1 MEAGPLRLDLFHR
14 DAQFEGRWL
23 ALHPREFE
31 LLWRLAETPEATVSQ
46 SALLRDVWRCPFEP
60 GTNRVAVHVARLR
73 RKLAPLGLAAMIAT
87 DGAGY
92 RLDSA
97 APLRNERPT
106 LIATKSMWESAEMA
120 SQVEEQRVAVDIG
133 EDGVAHVRLNRPDK
147 MNALDP
153 AMFKAIIAAGEALM
167 DRKDVRAV
175 VLSGEG
181 RSFCAGLDTSSF
193 ARAPDAN
200 EPKLTDR
207 THGDSNTYQQV
218 ATVWRKL
225 PMPVIAAL
233 HGVCF
238 GGGMQIASGAD
249 IRVAAPE
256 TRMAIMEMKWGLVP
270 DMGGYQLW
278 RGLVRDDVL
287 RELTYTNRE
296 FIGEEALQLG
306 LATMLDDD
314 PHARATALAETIA
327 NKNPEAI
334 RGAKRLFRVMHE
346 EGEDAILLAESE
358 EQDAIMRQP
367 NQIEAVMAEMQK
379 RAPVFKD
386 V

>member
-1 MEAGPLRLDLFHR
+1 M
-14 DAQFEGRWL
+14 
-23 ALHPREFE
+23 
-31 LLWRLAETPEATVSQ
+31 TMS
-46 SALLRDVWRCPFEP
+46 
-60 GTNRVAVHVARLR
+60 RVRVEIEDHVARV
-73 RKLAPLGLAAMIAT
+73 
-87 DGAGY
+87 
-92 RLDSA
+92 
-97 APLRNERPT
+97 T
-106 LIATKSMWESAEMA
+106 LS
-120 SQVEEQRVAVDIG
+120 
-133 EDGVAHVRLNRPDK
+133 RPDK
-147 MNALDP
+147 MNAVDP
-153 AMFKAIIAAGEALM
+153 EMVSALIDAGAEV
-167 DRKDVRAV
+167 DRPDVRAV

-181 RSFCAGLDTSSF
+181 RAFCAGLDVASF
-193 ARAPDAN
+193 ATLAGGDPEAMVM
-200 EPKLTDR
+200 PR
-207 THGDSNTYQQV
+207 THGDANEYQQV
-218 ATVWRKL
+218 SLVWHRL
-225 PMPVIAAL
+225 PVPVIAAL
-233 HGVCF
+233 HGEVY
-238 GGGMQIASGAD
+238 GAGLQIALGAD
-249 IRVAAPE
+249 IRVAAPDA
-256 TRMAIMEMKWGLVP
+256 RLAVMEMKWGLVP
-270 DMGGYQLW
+270 DMGGYALW